1 MMQHFNHLIY
11 TNHAR
16 EERMQQRGAQAMFVE
31 LVRDYGDFAYL
42 HNGCQRY
49 FFTKKSFL
57 NMAKDGLPKSLIVE
71 AEKKKNL
78 SIVITTDSDCV
89 VTVVQGHCVRRS
101 YH

>member
-1 MMQHFNHLIY
+1 MQQNNRLIY
-11 TNHAR
+11 TTHAR
-16 EERMQQRGAQAMFVE
+16 QERMQQRGAQTMFVE
-31 LVRDYGDFAYL
+31 LVRDYGECAYL

-49 FFTKKSFL
+49 FFTKKSFV
-57 NMAKDGLPKSLIVE
+57 NMAKDGLPKSLIVG

-89 VTVVQGHCVRRS
+89 VTVVQGHCIRRS